1 MGFIF
6 DAERKAEAQTA
17 LLELMLEVKADLVDA
32 LPFAMDPVVY
42 DFAINQQG
50 TVAELLAH
58 DIAVATKDLPGQA
71 GLAMMPT
78 GYYTLAGSADAAGR
92 ETLWSPVRRTELDAF
107 GALCRAVPEL
117 SGTVQVLFDQLLPR
131 SGHEMDG
138 GRNLSSLLDELGF
151 DRVPARA
158 DSCGSQGR
166 SDRPGTEPAS
176 GDHEIRDVESRCP
189 GSRRSRSQ
197 PGGVSVDIG
206 RAALADGQVA
216 VVTLAAGV
224 GSRWTYGAG
233 VVKALHPFCKLDGAH
248 RTFAEVHL
256 AKSRRVSRTYGAPIS
271 TSSPRAT
278 LPTMRSSAS

>member
-6 DAERKAEAQTA
+6 DAERKAKPELA

-58 DIAVATKDLPGQA
+58 DIGVATKDLPGQA

-78 GYYTLAGSADAAGR
+78 GYYTLMVPRMLRVERHA
-92 ETLWSPVRRTELDAF
+92 LSPVRRAELDAF

-151 DRVPARA
+151 DRVQHEQIRA
-158 DSCGSQGR
+158 DLKAGR
-166 SDRPGTEPAS
+166 IGLAQNRLPATT
-176 GDHEIRDVESRCP
+176 EIRDVEEADVLDLVDP
-189 GSRRSRSQ
+189 DPSQ
-197 PGGVSVDIG
+197 AASLIDIG

-224 GSRWTYGAG
+224 SSRWTHGAG

-256 AKSRRVSRTYGAPIS
+256 A
-271 TSSPRAT
+271 
-278 LPTMRSSAS
+278 